1 LFSNAVSGEP
11 VAQASCLLILAV
23 GSQARCPAYP
33 PPGRLLQRR
42 RGSPEL
48 APPSAGSLKF
58 RHFSATT
65 SSGKKQRRIP
75 AAGCGS

>member
-1 LFSNAVSGEP
+1 LFSNAVTGEP

-23 GSQARCPAYP
+23 MSQARCPAYP
-33 PPGRLLQRR
+33 PPGRLLQR

>member
-1 LFSNAVSGEP
+1 MPGLSTARTAV
-11 VAQASCLLILAV
+11 
-23 GSQARCPAYP
+23 
-33 PPGRLLQRR
+33 LQR

-48 APPSAGSLKF
+48 APPWAGSLKF

-75 AAGCGS
+75 AARCGS

>member
-1 LFSNAVSGEP
+1 MPGLST
-11 VAQASCLLILAV
+11 
-23 GSQARCPAYP
+23 ARMAM
-33 PPGRLLQRR
+33 LQR

-65 SSGKKQRRIP
+65 SSGEKQRRVP
-75 AAGCGS
+75 AADRGS